1 MKWQV
6 SRQKWRLRISEDELQ
21 HLRIGQPLASTTVLP
36 GGGTFRFLLELAPS
50 AEAGVDRDGDA
61 WKFTLPA
68 ASVEAYV
75 QRLPCREGLDFTLPV
90 ATDVVLQL
98 IFEVDVR
105 DSVRQ
110 RGVGPR
116 RR

>member
-1 MKWQV
+1 M
-6 SRQKWRLRISEDELQ
+6 
-21 HLRIGQPLASTTVLP
+21 
-36 GGGTFRFLLELAPS
+36 
-50 AEAGVDRDGDA
+50 GVDREGDA

-90 ATDVVLQL
+90 AAGVVLQL
-98 IFEVDVR
+98 IFEVDIR

-110 RGVGPR
+110 RGVEAR
-116 RR
+116 RH